1 MNRKTKD
8 SNLKK
13 ISDKLPNPKIF
24 SILGLALI
32 LGVVIYLLILLT
44 SLK

>member
-1 MNRKTKD
+1 M
-8 SNLKK
+8 KK
-13 ISDKLPNPKIF
+13 VKKEYPLEKLSEKLPNPKIF

-32 LGVVIYLLILLT
+32 LGVVIYLIILLL